1 MAEDPSEQAH
11 PPADA
16 LPAWRR
22 LAQLAAGTAHRD
34 LAKLLQDPER
44 GGALRLSVGG
54 ILFDFSKQKVTPQ
67 ILGALLDLAEERR
80 WAEQR
85 EALAA
90 GEPVNFTEGR
100 AALHMALRDPAGHQT
115 HAVGEEVAQTRQRL
129 LDFAESVRRG
139 DRRGYLGNAFTH
151 VVHIGIGGSQLGP
164 QLVTE
169 ALGDGGQPLKVLY
182 VANIDDH
189 AVGAALAA
197 VRPETTMFVIASK
210 TFSTLETLAN
220 AAAARSWFLERSN
233 RADALHRHFF
243 AVTAH
248 AEGAAE
254 FGLPPDNVFPLWDWV
269 GGRFSLWSAVGLPI
283 ALGLGKTSFEAL
295 LAGAHA
301 MDRHF
306 QQAPAMSNAP
316 LLAALVDIWNYN
328 FLGVGQHLI
337 LPYDHRL
344 RRLPTHLQ
352 QLITESNGKRIR
364 RDGSE
369 LGRHS
374 AAAIWGGE
382 GTNSQ
387 HAFHQLLHQGTRA
400 FTADFIL
407 AAEAQGGLSEQRRWL
422 LANGIGQGQAMAL
435 GWRSEDPHR
444 SAPGNHGVNTLVLDR
459 LDPHSL
465 GALLA
470 FFEHRVFCQG
480 AIWDINSFDQWG
492 VEFGKKLAKQL
503 YQQLADGTALT
514 ADSAAQALVVHIKAL
529 QGATEDHDPSS
540 Q

>member
-1 MAEDPSEQAH
+1 MAEDPSEPAH

-16 LPAWRR
+16 LPAWKR
-22 LAQLAAGTAHRD
+22 LAKLAAKTSHRD
-34 LAKLLQDPER
+34 LAQLLQDAER
-44 GGALRLSVGG
+44 GDALRLSLGG
-54 ILFDFSKQKVTPQ
+54 ILFDFSRQKITLQ
-67 ILGALLDLAEERR
+67 ILDALLELAEERR

-85 EALAA
+85 QALVA
-90 GEPVNFTEGR
+90 GAPVNFTEGR
-100 AALHMALRDPAGHQT
+100 AALHMALRDPDGRQAKG
-115 HAVGEEVAQTRQRL
+115 VGKDVAQTRQRL

-139 DRRGYLGNAFTH
+139 ERKGYLGDAFTH

-169 ALGDGGQPLKVLY
+169 ALGGGGQPLQILY
-182 VANIDDH
+182 VANIDDR
-189 AVGAALAA
+189 AIGAALAA

-233 RADALHRHFF
+233 RRDALHRHFF

-254 FGLPPDNVFPLWDWV
+254 FGLPPGNVFPLWDWV

-283 ALGLGKTSFEAL
+283 ALGLGKASFEAL

-301 MDRHF
+301 MDLHF
-306 QQAPAMSNAP
+306 QEAPTKGNAP
-316 LLAALVDIWNYN
+316 LLAALLDIWNYN
-328 FLGVGQHLI
+328 FLDVGQHLI

-364 RDGSE
+364 RDGRE
-369 LGRHS
+369 LGLHT

-387 HAFHQLLHQGTRA
+387 HTFHQMLHQGTRA

-407 AAEAQGGLSEQRRWL
+407 TAEAEGGLSEQRRWL

-435 GWRSEDPHR
+435 GWRSDDPHQG
-444 SAPGNHGVNTLVLDR
+444 APGNHGLNSLVLDR
-459 LDPHSL
+459 LDPHNL

-470 FFEHRVFCQG
+470 FYEHRVFCQG
-480 AIWDINSFDQWG
+480 VIWDINSFDQWG
-492 VEFGKKLAKQL
+492 VEFGKKLAKQI
-503 YQQLADGTALT
+503 YHQLADGAALT
-514 ADSAAQALVVHIKAL
+514 QDSATRALLAHIKAL
-529 QGATEDHDPSS
+529 YGATEDHDPSS

>member
-1 MAEDPSEQAH
+1 MAETPSKHAH
-11 PPADA
+11 PPAGE
-16 LPAWRR
+16 LPAWQR
-22 LAQLAAGTAHRD
+22 LAKLAAKTSHRD
-34 LAKLLQDPER
+34 LAKLLEDSER

-54 ILFDFSKQKVTPQ
+54 ILFDFSKQKVTLQ
-67 ILGALLDLAEERR
+67 ILNALLGLAEERR
-80 WAEQR
+80 WAERR
-85 EALAA
+85 EALLA
-90 GEPVNFTEGR
+90 GAPVNFTEGR
-100 AALHMALRDPAGHQT
+100 AALHTALRDPTGRPTKA
-115 HAVGEEVAQTRQRL
+115 AGEEVAQTRQRL
-129 LDFAESVRRG
+129 LEFAEAVRRG
-139 DRRGYLGNAFTH
+139 ERRGYWGDAFTH

-169 ALGDGGQPLKVLY
+169 ALGGAGQPLQVLY

-189 AVGAALAA
+189 AIKAALAA
-197 VRPETTMFVIASK
+197 LRPETTMFVIASK

-233 RADALHRHFF
+233 RRDALRRHFF
-243 AVTAH
+243 AVTAN

-254 FGLPPDNVFPLWDWV
+254 FGLAPDNVFPLWDWV

-283 ALGLGKTSFEAL
+283 ALGLGQTSFEAL

-306 QQAPAMSNAP
+306 QKAPAQGNAP
-316 LLAALVDIWNYN
+316 LLAALLDVWNYN
-328 FLGVGQHLI
+328 FLGVGGHLI

-352 QLITESNGKRIR
+352 QLITESNGKRTR
-364 RDGSE
+364 RDGADVG
-369 LGRHS
+369 LHT
-374 AAAIWGGE
+374 AAAVWGGE

-387 HAFHQLLHQGTRA
+387 HAFHQMLHQGTRA

-407 AAEAQGGLSEQRRWL
+407 TAEAGSGWSERRRWL
-422 LANGIGQGQAMAL
+422 LANGIAQGQALAL
-435 GWRSEDPHR
+435 GWRSDNPHQA
-444 SAPGNHGVNTLVLDR
+444 APGNHGANTLVLDR
-459 LDPHSL
+459 LAPRNL

-480 AIWDINSFDQWG
+480 VIWDINSFDQWG
-492 VEFGKKLAKQL
+492 VEFGKKLAKQMHH
-503 YQQLADGTALT
+503 QLGKGAALT
-514 ADSAAQALVVHIKAL
+514 QDEATRALLAHLQALN
-529 QGATEDHDPSS
+529 GATEDHDPSS